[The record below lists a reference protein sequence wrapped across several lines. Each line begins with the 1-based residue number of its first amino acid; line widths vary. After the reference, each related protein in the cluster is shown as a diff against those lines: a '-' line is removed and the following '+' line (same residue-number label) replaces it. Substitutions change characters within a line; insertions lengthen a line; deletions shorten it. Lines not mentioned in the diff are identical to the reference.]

1 MDMILAIFTKL
12 GADLTIVHQFV
23 VVVFLFILFKIV
35 FLDKLLFVL
44 DLRESKT
51 TKLEHEANEKF
62 ATSEKLAEKYNK
74 KMSEVINESQK
85 ALNLKKEEINSKNQ
99 QLLKAK
105 EKVLSEELDAKRA
118 QYVKEME
125 GQKDAI
131 FSAKEEISKE
141 IINKIIG

>member
-12 GADLTIVHQFV
+12 GADSSIVHQFIV
-23 VVVFLFILFKIV
+23 VIALFVLFKIV

-74 KMSEVINESQK
+74 KSDRFTVQRHKIYDSAVISLEKQRSQFKEVLLLHLLASYCVGRPAQK
-85 ALNLKKEEINSKNQ
+85 
-99 QLLKAK
+99 
-105 EKVLSEELDAKRA
+105 
-118 QYVKEME
+118 
-125 GQKDAI
+125 
-131 FSAKEEISKE
+131 
-141 IINKIIG
+141 